1 MSYEQVLEIT
11 KFIRKIGKR
20 FDIFF
25 DLKKLSDWAEEF
37 LECDLRDLKASGELL
52 MRDPMRRPT
61 PAIILQCA
69 ATSKARRLSEE
80 REETRRREW
89 DELEREKT
97 APIDFEKLKREV
109 SVVEVPRS
117 VNAEVQVTPCPKAF
131 EDRIRK
137 GLLKLVY
144 LRGSPRKDFIN
155 SFVSEMRRDFPN
167 HELPPEISSFEMK
180 LN

>member
-61 PAIILQCA
+61 PAIILQCV

-80 REETRRREW
+80 REE
-89 DELEREKT
+89 
-97 APIDFEKLKREV
+97 
-109 SVVEVPRS
+109 
-117 VNAEVQVTPCPKAF
+117 
-131 EDRIRK
+131 IRK
-137 GLLKLVY
+137 MKWQEGEKEVLHQFSNPDSFQER
-144 LRGSPRKDFIN
+144 LRKGMSQIFFHSHTGTPKRRDSVH
-155 SFVSEMRRDFPN
+155 SFLEEMRRDFP
-167 HELPPEISSFEMK
+167 EMANNSA
-180 LN
+180 LTSIEQDLI